1 MSEKPA
7 NAEAPQKWA
16 FDKTLNIP
24 TMLMICGMTT
34 SAVLFVARGWSEQD
48 RRIDAA
54 ERHANMAVNEVRRL
68 EGIQSAQSSANSD
81 QISSIRNEFRSD
93 LRDIN
98 SKLDTLVMRVVK

>member
-1 MSEKPA
+1 MSDKSETDDG
-7 NAEAPQKWA
+7 QRKWA

-34 SAVLFVARGWSEQD
+34 SAVLFVARGWSDQD

-54 ERHANMAVNEVRRL
+54 ERHAATATTEVRRL
-68 EGIQSAQSSANSD
+68 ESLLSAQNTANTE
-81 QISSIRNEFRSD
+81 QVMSIRNEFRSD

-98 SKLDTLVMRVVK
+98 SKLDTLVMRVAR